1 MAELKERAAVQAA
14 SPKGLAIDTGLLAQ
28 MDIGGGKMNGLEV
41 ARMRRETGNFYYST
55 PSVFLQ
61 TGKSA
66 ANTVMEL
73 ENGIGKQLNEW
84 LVLKQSIIADILRIA
99 GITDAVAAMPNSN
112 GEKGLGVTQI
122 EVEATNNALYPLK
135 TALVN
140 FKMKAGQKLV
150 AQTRVNMEADKK
162 CREYWQNY
170 LEPQE
175 FDAVMG
181 IEDLSLSSIGLEMR
195 ATYSPER
202 KALIMQ
208 AATESLKAGKNGQI
222 GINLADFMYIEKV
235 LEEGYGELAAWYLA
249 VAETRALQ
257 QNEAAQSRMS
267 AENAQ
272 NSMQAAQAAQESKV
286 RAEQMISQLRQSEES
301 KKIAD
306 ELEAD
311 LVRKQVEHNYR
322 MQELALEASI
332 QSTTNKD
339 VRGRI

>member
-1 MAELKERAAVQAA
+1 
-14 SPKGLAIDTGLLAQ
+14 
-28 MDIGGGKMNGLEV
+28 
-41 ARMRRETGNFYYST
+41 
-55 PSVFLQ
+55 
-61 TGKSA
+61 
-66 ANTVMEL
+66 
-73 ENGIGKQLNEW
+73 
-84 LVLKQSIIADILRIA
+84 
-99 GITDAVAAMPNSN
+99 
-112 GEKGLGVTQI
+112 
-122 EVEATNNALYPLK
+122 
-135 TALVN
+135 
-140 FKMKAGQKLV
+140 
-150 AQTRVNMEADKK
+150 
-162 CREYWQNY
+162 
-170 LEPQE
+170 
-175 FDAVMG
+175 
-181 IEDLSLSSIGLEMR
+181 
-195 ATYSPER
+195 
-202 KALIMQ
+202 
-208 AATESLKAGKNGQI
+208 
-222 GINLADFMYIEKV
+222 MYIEKV